1 MSKSYAQLMKQ
12 IDVLRHQAE
21 GVKRKEVDGVV
32 KRIKEAIAVYGLT
45 AADLGLVGPASGAKR
60 SVGSKHK
67 GASFAKSGKSA
78 SVPGKP
84 KFRDD
89 AGHAWSG
96 KGPRPGWFKA
106 ALASGKTLEDLTI

>member
-1 MSKSYAQLMKQ
+1 MPKSYAQLMKQ

-21 GVKRKEVDGVV
+21 SVKRKEVEGVV

-45 AADLGLVGPASGAKR
+45 AADLGLGGAVVGAKR
-60 SVGSKHK
+60 ATRVKRK
-67 GASFAKSGKSA
+67 GAARTQA
-78 SVPGKP
+78 GKP
-84 KFRDD
+84 GRVAGQPKYRDD

-106 ALASGKTLEDLTI
+106 ALASGKTLEDLTV

>member
-1 MSKSYAQLMKQ
+1 MPKSYAQLMKQ

-21 GVKRKEVDGVV
+21 SVKRKEVDGVV

-45 AADLGLVGPASGAKR
+45 AADLGLAGSSAGAKR
-60 SVGSKHK
+60 SVIKRKGRALSK
-67 GASFAKSGKSA
+67 AGKKA

-84 KFRDD
+84 KYRDD

-96 KGPRPGWFKA
+96 KGPRPGWLRA
-106 ALASGKTLEDLTI
+106 ALESGKTLEDLTV